1 LVACL
6 LASSVPN
13 DETMGLKDL
22 FKKRDDGG
30 SSSSAAIDALVQ
42 KLSDP
47 DPKVRLTACRD
58 LAKLGSRAEKA
69 VPRLHELI
77 DDDDGD
83 VCNAAAAAI
92 SEIER

>member
-1 LVACL
+1 
-6 LASSVPN
+6 
-13 DETMGLKDL
+13 MGLKDL

-30 SSSSAAIDALVQ
+30 GASSAAVDGFVRQ
-42 KLSDP
+42 LSDP
-47 DPKVRLTACRD
+47 DPKVRLTACRE
-58 LAKLGSRAEKA
+58 LAKLGRRAEKA

>member
-1 LVACL
+1 
-6 LASSVPN
+6 
-13 DETMGLKDL
+13 MGLKDL

-30 SSSSAAIDALVQ
+30 SASSAPIDGLVQ
-42 KLSDP
+42 QLSDR
-47 DPKVRLTACRD
+47 DPKVRLAACRE
-58 LAKLGSRAEKA
+58 LAKLGTRARKA

-92 SEIER
+92 SQIDR